1 MTLQADLVI
10 MLLYA
15 RGASGKFGEP
25 IVGVTR
31 LTKLLFL
38 LERETSVKDG
48 FKFIPYKMGPYSPD
62 ITPIIEFL
70 STFPSPDSPLLAK
83 RSGNKPPRIDP
94 EESKYW
100 QDIASDDDNIFAFAD
115 QNNQKFELTEKGLKV
130 AETIWNEQPEDV
142 RNAIGEIKQKY
153 SPRPLKVLLKYVYEK
168 YEDMTSESEIKDWV
182 KGNG

>member
-15 RGASGKFGEP
+15 RGASRKFGEP
-25 IVGVTR
+25 IVGITR

-48 FKFIPYKMGPYSPD
+48 FKFVPYKMGPYSPD

-70 STFPSPDSPLLAK
+70 STFPSPDSPLVTKHKGDGPAK
-83 RSGNKPPRIDP
+83 IDP

-100 QDIASDDDNIFAFAD
+100 QDIASDDDNIYAFAD
-115 QNNQKFELTEKGLKV
+115 QNNQKFQLTGKGMKV
-130 AETIWNEQPEDV
+130 AETVWEGQPEEV
-142 RNAIGEIKQKY
+142 RVAIEAIKVKY
-153 SPRPLKVLLKYVYEK
+153 SPKPLRSLLRYVYET
-168 YEDMTSESEIKDWV
+168 YDDMTSESEIKDWV